1 MIYMTHGKSIK
12 HKIILTT
19 GGIVFDLQHV
29 GADTCGVNYH
39 GELVIIGGDEDWRI
53 HGKVDR

>member
-1 MIYMTHGKSIK
+1 MTHGKFIK
-12 HKIILTT
+12 HKMILTT
-19 GGIVFDLQHV
+19 GGVVFDLQHV

-39 GELVIIGGDEDWRI
+39 GELVIIGGRDFRHEI